1 MVAAMTAGVLLAME
15 SVATAGAAGQI
26 KRGGSLTVLES
37 GTQWPNLDPA
47 LDAQDTADATML
59 DQIYGQLLEVGPN
72 GTFVP
77 DLATGYHYSNSN
89 LTLNLTIRKGV
100 KFSDGTPFSA
110 AAVAASMNRVLSSS
124 FSCICDANFK
134 DVTSIVASGNTVELN
149 LAKPSAIIVESIVG
163 EGPDWT
169 IPPDALSSE
178 TEATFEQ
185 SPFGAG
191 PFKVVSNIP
200 SSVLTLTRNSDY
212 WAKGEPYLGTL
223 IFQSVAGGDQA
234 ANYAFESGSG
244 QVLTGLSTPSII
256 SGDKAQYHVTEL
268 PGSANKAI
276 TYNPNSAPF
285 NNILAREAVA
295 YATNGKVLLNALAPR
310 FGTVGESEATPAD
323 LYYQAIVPGYQAY
336 NLAKAKSLVQ
346 QLGGLSFT
354 LVCNGG
360 SSLESEL
367 CVALQSQLANA
378 GITMNPTPVPL
389 ATYLSDVAH
398 KTYQAFLNDVGG
410 FDPDVGVQGLPSD
423 FSSTGSLSGYTDG
436 SLDGLINKTEAFVS
450 AKNRQIAFDVV
461 YAYIAKQAYADVL
474 FAVDGAVVADKN
486 VVGIEY
492 FSGPQRLVNFEAVYV
507 K

>member
-1 MVAAMTAGVLLAME
+1 MLAAISAGVLLATGT
-15 SVATAGAAGQI
+15 VASAGSTSQI
-26 KRGGSLTVLES
+26 KRGGTLTVLES

-47 LDAQDTADATML
+47 LDAQDAADATML
-59 DQIYGQLLEVGPN
+59 DAIYGQLLEVGPK

-77 DLATGYHYSNSN
+77 DLATGYYYSNGN
-89 LTLNLTIRKGV
+89 LTLNITIRKGV

-110 AAVAASMNRVLSSS
+110 QAVAASMNRVLSSS

-134 DVTSIVASGNTVELN
+134 DVTSIVASGNTVKMN
-149 LAKPSAIIVESIVG
+149 LATPSAIIVESIVG

-200 SSVLTLTRNSDY
+200 GNVLTLTRNPNY
-212 WAKGEPYLGTL
+212 WAKGEPYLSSL

-234 ANYAFESGSG
+234 ANYALQAGSG

-256 SGDKAQYHVTEL
+256 TGDKSQYQVIDL

-285 NNILAREAVA
+285 NNVLAREAVE

-323 LYYQAIVPGYQAY
+323 LYYEATVPGYPAY
-336 NLAKAKSLVQ
+336 NLTKAKSLVQ

-423 FSSTGSLSGYTDG
+423 FASTGSLSGYTDG

-450 AKNRQIAFDVV
+450 SKNRQKAFDAV
-461 YAYIAKQAYADVL
+461 YAYIASHADADVM

-486 VVGIEY
+486 VVGLTY
-492 FSGPQRLVNFEAVYV
+492 FSGPARVLNFETVYV